1 MVFSGFFLALREIF
15 FYGTWPGRRGTHPF
29 QQFFMGTPQL
39 ILLFL
44 GGGEL
49 FFHLFKIETPAVFIP
64 CNKRNKKILLSVK
77 RQKACEM
84 IFFLLFTN
92 LLNGYS
98 EDFKAIF
105 AEDYVEAV
113 NILEEKEVL
122 IDSLSDVYRQDAA
135 MTRAI
140 VFPELIRY
148 NLIRD
153 LIEKNTLE
161 VVYVNTGMADFSIG
175 PLQIKPSFAEKIE
188 EQVIK
193 KDYLNKFKDLF
204 EYSTTDPVKE
214 RAERLERLKSFDSQL
229 HYIFAFQS
237 YMDKNH
243 GYLEDESQKYRLR
256 FLSTAYNYN
265 FLASGRDIEVYM
277 EKKFFPWGR
286 LNDKK
291 KYNYADISWYYYQNE
306 LNK

>member
-1 MVFSGFFLALREIF
+1 
-15 FYGTWPGRRGTHPF
+15 
-29 QQFFMGTPQL
+29 
-39 ILLFL
+39 
-44 GGGEL
+44 
-49 FFHLFKIETPAVFIP
+49 
-64 CNKRNKKILLSVK
+64 
-77 RQKACEM
+77 M
-84 IFFLLFTN
+84 IVFLLITS
-92 LLNGYS
+92 LLNGYG

-113 NILEEKEVL
+113 HILEEKKVL
-122 IDSLSDVYRQDAA
+122 IDSLSDVYRQDPS

-153 LIEKNTLE
+153 IIEKNTLE

-188 EQVIK
+188 EQVRK
-193 KDYLNKFKDLF
+193 NAYLNKFADFF
-204 EYSTTDPVKE
+204 EYSSTDPVKV
-214 RAERLERLKSFDSQL
+214 RAERLDRLKTFDAQI

-243 GYLEDESQKYRLR
+243 GYLENEREKYHLR

-265 FLASGRDIEVYM
+265 FLASRKDIEAYM
-277 EKKFFPWGR
+277 DENFFPWGR

-306 LNK
+306 INE